1 MERLKAGTSR
11 EHAAA
16 QTVAARFPFRFVVA
30 ALLFALAAAGA
41 FAFRGLGSWLVRE
54 DPLASADVIVVLSGS
69 MPSRAEEAA
78 RLFRGNYA
86 PEVWVS
92 RPTSPAASLAALG
105 ISYGGEETYNREI
118 LVRLGVPANCIHIF
132 TEPIVDTEQEV
143 REIARELREQNKRS
157 AIIVTSPEHTRRVK
171 ALWRRIAGGGL
182 RAILHAAPEDPF
194 NIHWWRNTRDAFAV
208 MRELMG
214 LLNVWIGLPVRPQ
227 SP

>member
-1 MERLKAGTSR
+1 MKRLKTGTSR
-11 EHAAA
+11 AAA
-16 QTVAARFPFRFVVA
+16 AHAVGPRFPFRFVVA
-30 ALLFALAAAGA
+30 AFLVVLAAAGT

-54 DPLASADVIVVLSGS
+54 DPLVGADVIVVLSGS
-69 MPSRAEEAA
+69 MPSRAEEEA
-78 RLFRGNYA
+78 RLFRANYA

-105 ISYGGEETYNREI
+105 ISYAGEETYNREI
-118 LVRLGVPANCIHIF
+118 LVRLGVPVNCIHIF
-132 TEPIVDTEQEV
+132 PEPIVDTEQEV
-143 REIARELREQNKRS
+143 REIARGLREQNKRS

-171 ALWRRIAGGGL
+171 ALWRRLAGGNL

-194 NIHWWRNTRDAFAV
+194 NIHWWRNTQDAFAV

-214 LLNVWIGLPVRPQ
+214 LINVWIGLPVRPQ

>member
-1 MERLKAGTSR
+1 MERLRAGTSR
-11 EHAAA
+11 EHVAA
-16 QTVAARFPFRFVVA
+16 QAAGARFPFGFVVA
-30 ALLFALAAAGA
+30 AFLVVLAAAGT

-54 DPLASADVIVVLSGS
+54 DPLVGADVIVVLSGS
-69 MPSRAEEAA
+69 MPSRAEEEA
-78 RLFRGNYA
+78 RLFRANYA

-105 ISYGGEETYNREI
+105 ISYAGEETYNREI
-118 LVRLGVPANCIHIF
+118 LVRLGVPVNCIHIF
-132 TEPIVDTEQEV
+132 PEPIVDTEQEV
-143 REIARELREQNKRS
+143 REIARGLREQNKRS

-171 ALWRRIAGGGL
+171 ALWRRLAGGNL

-194 NIHWWRNTRDAFAV
+194 NIHWWRNTQDAFAV

>member
-1 MERLKAGTSR
+1 MERLKAGTSQ
-11 EHAAA
+11 EHASA
-16 QTVAARFPFRFVVA
+16 QTAGARFPFRFVVGA
-30 ALLFALAAAGA
+30 FLIALAAAGT
-41 FAFRGLGSWLVRE
+41 FAFRGLGSWLIRE
-54 DPLASADVIVVLSGS
+54 DPLEHADVIVVLSGS

-78 RLFRGNYA
+78 RLFRANYA

-105 ISYGGEETYNREI
+105 ISYAGEETYNREI
-118 LVRLGVPANCIHIF
+118 LVCLGVPASYVHIF
-132 TEPIVDTEQEV
+132 PEPIVDTEQEV
-143 REIARELREQNKRS
+143 RGIARELREQNKRR
-157 AIIVTSPEHTRRVK
+157 AIIVTSPEHTRRVR
-171 ALWRRIAGGGL
+171 ALWRRLAGGNL

-194 NIHWWRNTRDAFAV
+194 NIHWWRNTQDAFAV

>member
-1 MERLKAGTSR
+1 MERLKAGPSR

-16 QTVAARFPFRFVVA
+16 QTAGARFPVRFVVA
-30 ALLFALAAAGA
+30 AFLVVLASAGT

-78 RLFRGNYA
+78 RLFRGKYA

-105 ISYGGEETYNREI
+105 ISYAGEETYNREI

-132 TEPIVDTEQEV
+132 PEPIVDTEQEV
-143 REIARELREQNKRS
+143 REIAKELREENERS

-171 ALWRRIAGGGL
+171 ALWRRIAGGDL
-182 RAILHAAPEDPF
+182 RAILHAAPEDSF
-194 NIHWWRNTRDAFAV
+194 NVHWWRNTRDAFAV

-214 LLNVWIGLPVRPQ
+214 LLNAWMGLPVRPQ

>member
-16 QTVAARFPFRFVVA
+16 QSAAARFPFRFFVA
-30 ALLFALAAAGA
+30 AFLVVLAAAGT
-41 FAFRGLGSWLVRE
+41 FAFRELGSWLIRE
-54 DPLASADVIVVLSGS
+54 DSLEHADVIVVLSGS

-92 RPTSPAASLAALG
+92 RPTSPASSLAALG
-105 ISYGGEETYNREI
+105 ISYAAEETYNREI

-132 TEPIVDTEQEV
+132 PKPIVDTEQEV

-171 ALWRRIAGGGL
+171 ALWRRISGGNL
-182 RAILHAAPEDPF
+182 RAILRAAPEDSF
-194 NIHWWRNTRDAFAV
+194 NVHWWRNTQDAFAV
-208 MRELMG
+208 MREMMG
-214 LLNVWIGLPVRPQ
+214 LLNVWMDLPVRPH

>member
-1 MERLKAGTSR
+1 MERLKAGPSR

-16 QTVAARFPFRFVVA
+16 QTTGARFPVRLVVA
-30 ALLFALAAAGA
+30 AFLVVLASAGT

-54 DPLASADVIVVLSGS
+54 DPLEHADVIVVLSGS

-92 RPTSPAASLAALG
+92 RPTSPASSLASLG
-105 ISYGGEETYNREI
+105 ISYAGEETYNREVLI
-118 LVRLGVPANCIHIF
+118 RLGVPANCIHIF
-132 TEPIVDTEQEV
+132 PEPIVDTEQEV
-143 REIARELREQNKRS
+143 REIARQLREQNKRS
-157 AIIVTSPEHTRRVK
+157 AIIVTSPQHTRRVK
-171 ALWRRIAGGGL
+171 ALWRRIAGGDL
-182 RAILHAAPEDPF
+182 RAILRPAPDDPF
-194 NIHWWRNTRDAFAV
+194 NVHWWRNTQDAFAV

>member
-11 EHAAA
+11 EHA
-16 QTVAARFPFRFVVA
+16 VARTAGARFPVRLVVA
-30 ALLFALAAAGA
+30 ALLVVLASAGT
-41 FAFRGLGSWLVRE
+41 FAFRGLGTWLVRE

-78 RLFRGNYA
+78 RLFRGKYA

-105 ISYGGEETYNREI
+105 ISYAGEETYNREI

-132 TEPIVDTEQEV
+132 PEPIVDTEQEV
-143 REIARELREQNKRS
+143 REIAKELREENERS

-171 ALWRRIAGGGL
+171 ALWRRIAGGDL
-182 RAILHAAPEDPF
+182 RAILHAAPDDSF
-194 NIHWWRNTRDAFAV
+194 DMHWWRTTQDAFAV

>member
-1 MERLKAGTSR
+1 MKRLKVGTFR
-11 EHAAA
+11 AAA
-16 QTVAARFPFRFVVA
+16 AHAVGPRFPFRFVVA
-30 ALLFALAAAGA
+30 AFLVVLAAAGT

-54 DPLASADVIVVLSGS
+54 DPLVSADVIVVLSGS

-78 RLFRGNYA
+78 RLFRANYA

-105 ISYGGEETYNREI
+105 ISYAGEETYNREI
-118 LVRLGVPANCIHIF
+118 LVRLGVPVNCIHIF
-132 TEPIVDTEQEV
+132 PEPIVDTEQEV
-143 REIARELREQNKRS
+143 REIARGLREQNKRS

-171 ALWRRIAGGGL
+171 ALWRRLAGGNL

-194 NIHWWRNTRDAFAV
+194 NIHWWRNTQDAFAV

-214 LLNVWIGLPVRPQ
+214 LLNVWIGLPVQPQ